1 MQSIALRHFRA
12 RGWPAVLSYII
23 DSTEM
28 KELVLTPGDSLK
40 DGSECYTSHMILMVS
55 YALLLPSVCV
65 VEVWRVGER
74 KCRVWVNMER
84 KWTQLH
90 ITFISSEHFIVE

>member
-65 VEVWRVGER
+65 VEVWRVGGEGGGR
-74 KCRVWVNMER
+74 KKTSCVGKYE
-84 KWTQLH
+84 
-90 ITFISSEHFIVE
+90 